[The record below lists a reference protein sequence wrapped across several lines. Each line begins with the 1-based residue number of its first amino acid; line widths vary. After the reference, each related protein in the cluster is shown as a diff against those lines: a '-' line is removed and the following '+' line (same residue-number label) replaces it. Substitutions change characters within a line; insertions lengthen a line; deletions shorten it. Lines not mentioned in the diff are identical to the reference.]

1 MSKKSIK
8 LIALFSFLMLVI
20 SSTFSVN
27 ADSSVVYDGNANE
40 YIFSPGSDLSPTDL
54 FENFKNVMPGDS
66 LTQKIIVKN
75 DEDNEVKVN
84 IYIKA
89 LGAKAGSEELLSKL
103 HLTVAKSENNKMAY
117 MFDAA
122 ANESD
127 GLSEWVLLGT
137 LYSGGEVNLEV
148 TLDVP
153 IELGNEFQDAA
164 GYLEWEFKVEELPV
178 DPDDPKP
185 PETGENNK
193 IYFLIASAVVVLGV
207 MIVLYRS
214 RSNKVNNI

>member
-1 MSKKSIK
+1 MSKKYIK
-8 LIALFSFLMLVI
+8 LIALISTLMLVLL
-20 SSTFSVN
+20 SCVSVN
-27 ADSSVVYDGNANE
+27 AESQVIYDSNANE
-40 YIFSPGSDLSPTDL
+40 FVFSPGSDHSPTDL

-66 LTQKIIVKN
+66 LTQSITVKN

-84 IYIKA
+84 IYLRA
-89 LGAKAGSEELLSKL
+89 LGAKEGSEELLSKL
-103 HLTVAKSENNKMAY
+103 NLKVAKSSDNRMAY

-122 ANESD
+122 ANETD

-164 GYLEWEFKVEELPV
+164 GYLEWEFKVEELPI
-178 DPDDPKP
+178 DPDDPEP
-185 PETGENNK
+185 PKTGEEIK
-193 IYFLIASAVVVLGV
+193 GYLLAAFVVLALGTMV
-207 MIVLYRS
+207 MIHRS
-214 RSNKVNNI
+214 KKRSAEF

>member
-1 MSKKSIK
+1 MSKKYIK
-8 LIALFSFLMLVI
+8 LIALISTLMLALLSCV
-20 SSTFSVN
+20 SVN
-27 ADSSVVYDGNANE
+27 AEGRVIYDSNANE
-40 YIFSPGSDLSPTDL
+40 FIFSPGSDHSPTDL

-66 LTQKIIVKN
+66 LTQSITVKN

-84 IYIKA
+84 IYLRA
-89 LGAKAGSEELLSKL
+89 LGAKEGSEELLSKL
-103 HLTVAKSENNKMAY
+103 NLKVAKSSNNKMAY

-122 ANESD
+122 ANETD

-164 GYLEWEFKVEELPV
+164 GYLEWEFKVEELPI
-178 DPDDPKP
+178 DPDDPEP
-185 PETGENNK
+185 PKTGEEIK
-193 IYFLIASAVVVLGV
+193 GYLLAAFVVLALGTMV
-207 MIVLYRS
+207 VIHRS
-214 RSNKVNNI
+214 KKRSAEF

>member
-1 MSKKSIK
+1 MSKKYIK
-8 LIALFSFLMLVI
+8 LIALISTLMLVLL
-20 SSTFSVN
+20 SCVSVN
-27 ADSSVVYDGNANE
+27 AESQVIYDSNANE
-40 YIFSPGSDLSPTDL
+40 FIFSPGSDHSPTDL

-66 LTQKIIVKN
+66 LTQSITVKN

-84 IYIKA
+84 IYLRA
-89 LGAKAGSEELLSKL
+89 LGAKEGSEELLSKL
-103 HLTVAKSENNKMAY
+103 NLKVAKSSDNRMAY

-122 ANESD
+122 ANETD

-164 GYLEWEFKVEELPV
+164 GYLEWEFKVEELPI
-178 DPDDPKP
+178 DPDDPEP
-185 PETGENNK
+185 PKTGEEIK
-193 IYFLIASAVVVLGV
+193 GYLLAAFVVLALGTMV
-207 MIVLYRS
+207 VIHRS
-214 RSNKVNNI
+214 KKRSAEF

>member
-1 MSKKSIK
+1 MSKKYIK
-8 LIALFSFLMLVI
+8 LIALISTLMLALLSCV
-20 SSTFSVN
+20 SVN
-27 ADSSVVYDGNANE
+27 AESQVIYDSNANE
-40 YIFSPGSDLSPTDL
+40 FIFSPGSDHSPTDL

-66 LTQKIIVKN
+66 LTQSITVKN

-84 IYIKA
+84 IYLRA
-89 LGAKAGSEELLSKL
+89 LGAKEGSEELLSKL
-103 HLTVAKSENNKMAY
+103 NLKVAKSSNNKMAY

-122 ANESD
+122 ANETD

-164 GYLEWEFKVEELPV
+164 GYLEWEFKVEELPI
-178 DPDDPKP
+178 DPDDPEP
-185 PETGENNK
+185 PKTGEEIK
-193 IYFLIASAVVVLGV
+193 GYLLAAFVVLALGTMV
-207 MIVLYRS
+207 VIHRS
-214 RSNKVNNI
+214 KKRSAEF

>member
-1 MSKKSIK
+1 MSKKYIK
-8 LIALFSFLMLVI
+8 LIALISTLMLVLL
-20 SSTFSVN
+20 SCVSVN
-27 ADSSVVYDGNANE
+27 AESQVIYDSNANE
-40 YIFSPGSDLSPTDL
+40 FIFSPGSDHSPTDL

-66 LTQKIIVKN
+66 LTQSITVKN

-84 IYIKA
+84 IYLRA
-89 LGAKAGSEELLSKL
+89 LGAKEGSEELLSKL
-103 HLTVAKSENNKMAY
+103 NLKVAKSSNNRMAY

-122 ANESD
+122 ANETD

-164 GYLEWEFKVEELPV
+164 GYLEWEFKVEELPI
-178 DPDDPKP
+178 DPDDPEP
-185 PETGENNK
+185 PKTGEEIK
-193 IYFLIASAVVVLGV
+193 GYLLAAFVVLALGTMV
-207 MIVLYRS
+207 VIHRS
-214 RSNKVNNI
+214 KKRSAEF

>member
-1 MSKKSIK
+1 MSKKYIK
-8 LIALFSFLMLVI
+8 LIALISTLMLALLSCV
-20 SSTFSVN
+20 SVN
-27 ADSSVVYDGNANE
+27 AESQVIYDSNANE
-40 YIFSPGSDLSPTDL
+40 FIFSPGSDHSPTDL

-66 LTQKIIVKN
+66 LTQSITVKN

-84 IYIKA
+84 IYLRA
-89 LGAKAGSEELLSKL
+89 LGAKEGSEELLSKL
-103 HLTVAKSENNKMAY
+103 NLKVAKSSNNRMAY

-122 ANESD
+122 ANETD

-164 GYLEWEFKVEELPV
+164 GYLEWEFKVEELPI
-178 DPDDPKP
+178 DPDDPEP
-185 PETGENNK
+185 PKTGEEIK
-193 IYFLIASAVVVLGV
+193 GYLLAAFVVLALGTMV
-207 MIVLYRS
+207 VIHRS
-214 RSNKVNNI
+214 KKRSAEF

>member
-1 MSKKSIK
+1 MSKKYIK
-8 LIALFSFLMLVI
+8 LIALISTLMLVLL
-20 SSTFSVN
+20 SCVSVN
-27 ADSSVVYDGNANE
+27 AESQVIYDSNANE
-40 YIFSPGSDLSPTDL
+40 FIFSPGSDHSPTDL

-66 LTQKIIVKN
+66 LTQSITVKN

-84 IYIKA
+84 IYLRA
-89 LGAKAGSEELLSKL
+89 LGAKEGSEELLSKL
-103 HLTVAKSENNKMAY
+103 NLKVAKSSNNKMAY

-122 ANESD
+122 ANETD

-164 GYLEWEFKVEELPV
+164 GYLEWEFKVEELPI
-178 DPDDPKP
+178 DPDDPEP
-185 PETGENNK
+185 PKTGEEIK
-193 IYFLIASAVVVLGV
+193 GYLLAAFVVLALGTMV
-207 MIVLYRS
+207 VIHRS
-214 RSNKVNNI
+214 KKRSAEF